1 MPEIKLTTW
10 NVEHLG
16 KLLPAPGANPQRLQ
30 GIAQEITE
38 IAPDILCLVEGPGNL
53 PDLRDWVK
61 SPQGL
66 QGRYHVA
73 AIPGTDEILASNPAN
88 PRQALQTL
96 YAMQGTDVTGH
107 QWIWFLVRDGL
118 FQEGGPRILNPQVWR
133 DLTMQPSWP
142 VHDWGKSERHRHSHW
157 RHPQVLIIRLGG
169 TEIEIIGV
177 HLKSKINMKK
187 AFDDATGTML
197 KTYVDEAMR
206 ARVRLTTEAY
216 DVRRYIDRR
225 FQQDPSPRIFVCGD
239 MNDGPGRG
247 YFEREFLFFD
257 LVSNIQGDVFF
268 ARRFLN
274 HALFDYDDALCWTTN
289 FHDKVEEWSRQQ
301 PGAEALPP
309 EAFDPTHFQL
319 IDHILFTQALV
330 GETASPRVKPQAG
343 LVEHTIHQRINAM
356 LKKSNRTSDHV
367 PVSVRIT
374 W

>member
-1 MPEIKLTTW
+1 MPTIKLTTW
-10 NVEHLG
+10 NVEHLD
-16 KLLPAPGANPQRLQ
+16 KLLPAPGANLRRLQ
-30 GIAQEITE
+30 AIAQEITE

-53 PDLRDWVK
+53 PDLRAWVK

-73 AIPGTDEILASNPAN
+73 TIPGTDDILAGNPAD
-88 PRQALQTL
+88 PRQALQEL
-96 YAMQGTDVTGH
+96 YAMQGTAETGH

-118 FQEGGPRILNPQVWR
+118 FQEGNARILNPQVWR
-133 DLTMQPSWP
+133 DLTMQTSWP
-142 VHDWGKSERHRHSHW
+142 VHDWGKLEERRHSHW
-157 RHPQVLIIRLGG
+157 RHPQVLLIHLAG

-177 HLKSKINMKK
+177 HLKSKINRKK
-187 AFDDATGTML
+187 AFDENGEML
-197 KTYVDEAMR
+197 NTYVEEAMR

-247 YFEREFLFFD
+247 FFEREFLFFD

-274 HALFDYDDALCWTTN
+274 HALFDYDDALCWSTN
-289 FHDKVEEWSRQQ
+289 FHDKVEDWSRQK

-309 EAFDPTHFQL
+309 EAFDSTRFQL
-319 IDHILFTQALV
+319 IDHILFTQPLV
-330 GETASPRVKPQAG
+330 GETAMPRVKPKAG
-343 LVEHTIHQRINAM
+343 LVEHTTQQRINAM
-356 LKKSNRTSDHV
+356 LKKADRTSDHT
-367 PVSVRIT
+367 PVSVHIT
-374 W
+374 C